1 MSYPYKI
8 EPRQL
13 LQYAKRRQ
21 KSMLED
27 LAALVS
33 IESPSEDKAAVD
45 QASRLVAGWFEDVGG
60 KIRWHRQKKFGDLLE
75 ARFSAMAR
83 RSKTHAGA
91 RTKPILLLGH
101 LDTVWPMGTLA
112 KMPFRV
118 AKGKAFGPGVYDMKA
133 GAVMALHAL
142 AMLRERQAQTTPV
155 VVLLVSDEEIGSPV
169 SRALTEKLARECSGV
184 FVLEPSQGPQG
195 AYKTARKG
203 VGDYSIH
210 VRGVAAHSGVDFEK
224 GHSAVLELARL
235 IERISRFTD
244 LKSGLTVN
252 PGTICGGTRTNVIA
266 AEAQAE
272 VDVRIARM
280 RDALRVEKLFRGLR
294 ATDQACTLT
303 ITGGMNRPPMER
315 SRGTVALF
323 QQAKGLANAMGFA
336 LEEASTGGGSDGN
349 FTAALGIPTLDG
361 MGAVGEGAHATHESI
376 MLSELA
382 KRTALLAA
390 MIAG

>member
-1 MSYPYKI
+1 M
-8 EPRQL
+8 
-13 LQYAKRRQ
+13 
-21 KSMLED
+21 
-27 LAALVS
+27 
-33 IESPSEDKAAVD
+33 
-45 QASRLVAGWFEDVGG
+45 
-60 KIRWHRQKKFGDLLE
+60 RWDGD
-75 ARFSAMAR
+75 RTRVRDAR
-83 RSKTHAGA
+83 R
-91 RTKPILLLGH
+91 KPILLLGH
-101 LDTVWPMGTLA
+101 LDTVWPMGTLV

-133 GAVMALHAL
+133 GVVMALHAV

-169 SRALTEKLARECSGV
+169 SRAVTEKIARECSAV
-184 FVLEPSQGPQG
+184 FVLEPAQGPQG

-203 VGDYSIH
+203 VGDYSVH

-235 IERISRFTD
+235 IEKISQFTD
-244 LKSGLTVN
+244 LKTGLTVN

-280 RDALRVEKLFRGLR
+280 RDAARVEKLFRGLR
-294 ATDQACTLT
+294 ATDRACTLT

-323 QQAKGLANAMGFA
+323 QQAKGFADAMGFA

-376 MLSELA
+376 VLGELA

>member
-1 MSYPYKI
+1 MSHPYEI

-13 LQYAKRRQ
+13 LKDAEERQRR
-21 KSMLED
+21 MLEQ
-27 LAALVS
+27 LRELVS

-45 QASRLVAGWFEDVGG
+45 RAGGLIAGWFEELGA
-60 KIRWHRQKKFGDLLE
+60 KIRLHRQKKFGDLLE
-75 ARFSAMAR
+75 VRFGAMAR
-83 RSKTHAGA
+83 GAGG
-91 RTKPILLLGH
+91 REKPILLLGH

-112 KMPFRV
+112 KMPFRI

-133 GAVMALHAL
+133 GVVMALHAV
-142 AMLRERQAQTTPV
+142 AMLRERQAQRTPV

-169 SRALTEKLARECSGV
+169 SRAVTEKIARECSAV
-184 FVLEPSQGPQG
+184 FVLEPAQGPQG

-203 VGDYSIH
+203 VGNYSVH

-224 GHSAVLELARL
+224 GHSAVLELARQ
-235 IERISRFTD
+235 IEKISRFTD
-244 LKSGLTVN
+244 LKTGLTVN

-280 RDALRVEKLFRGLR
+280 RDAARVEKLFRGLR
-294 ATDQACTLT
+294 ATDRACTLT

-323 QQAKGLANAMGFA
+323 QRAKGFAHAMGFA

-361 MGAVGEGAHATHESI
+361 MGAVGEGAHAKHESI
-376 MLSELA
+376 VLGELA